1 MKKRSTFVKV
11 FALTFALAV
20 GGAIFHMSV
29 THHATEEAKAAADT
43 YYSSINWN
51 QTGTTLKTSLHNLIK
66 THTTISYNGLYT
78 AYKTTDLRSDGKIWD
93 MYSDKTNYDPDND
106 RAGSYKGEGDCFN
119 REHTI
124 PQSVFSEASPMK
136 TDIFHVYPTDGYVN
150 SQRSNHPHA
159 NVKTPTYA
167 SHNHFVLV
175 GSPADSGISDSPVC
189 EPNDEY
195 KGDFARTYFYF
206 VTCYQDKMGSST
218 SWKNYAPFNYSSALG
233 FDSDYLKVYLDWAK
247 NDPVSTKEINRN
259 EAAYKAQGNR
269 NPFIDHPEAIA
280 KIWDNGNEGSYTS
293 ESSGES
299 SSSSWSSDSSSE
311 SSSSSSSSTY
321 TGESKTISY
330 TDLSSSSY
338 PESETAYTCDSGI
351 KIMACYAA
359 NFSNTIQMKNGKG
372 YLYNTSDDGIISSIV
387 LNDVSKGTPVVTF
400 GSSSSNCSVTATN
413 NSYTYTPKDGGAYS
427 YFKVACQSGSALN
440 LGSITANYRSG
451 EQEQVA
457 VSGVSL
463 NKTKLTL
470 HPTHTEQLLATV
482 SPVGATNKSVTWTSN
497 NESVASVSDNGVVTA
512 KKAGKAT
519 ITVKIVD
526 GEYSASCEV
535 NVVSLDHIDVTGNLN
550 GTFGGE
556 AVGDYSVIATYSDGS
571 TADVTNKATVSG
583 FNNKVLGK
591 QDCQISY
598 TEDGITKTTILSA
611 TVTNVGAVQGEAGSQ
626 NTATI
631 TGTTTSSSAT
641 LTSDDSLITPSTTGG
656 FGTNTTGDFVQM
668 GSSNKAGSII
678 LSLSKEA
685 KIQSVTMSVA
695 PYSSETPTITCELDD
710 SSSTTKSVQMTSS
723 MDTMSFEFNGVSAS
737 KITIANSGGKQR
749 IVIYSITVVYGDGA
763 VQAFTDAEQASAWA
777 TYFLSATEGNC
788 HDDTVWADLKEEYN
802 AMVSGAQQ
810 LIQESD
816 EYSAAITR
824 YEFAVE
830 THGMENFMKI
840 SGLTN
845 RTLPILRER
854 NSGNLIALVAISL
867 GFIDIFGI
875 WLLLRKRKKN

>member
-20 GGAIFHMSV
+20 GGAVFHMSV

-167 SHNHFVLV
+167 SHNNFVLV

-218 SWKNYAPFNYSSALG
+218 SWKSYAPFNYSSALG
-233 FDSDYLKVYLDWAK
+233 FDSDYLKVYLNWAK

-330 TDLSSSSY
+330 TDLSSSGY

-440 LGSITANYRSG
+440 LGSITVNYRSEG
-451 EQEQVA
+451 QEQIA

-519 ITVKIVD
+519 ITVKTAD
-526 GEYSASCEV
+526 GGYSASCEV
-535 NVVSLDHIDVTGNLN
+535 NVVSLDHISVSGSRTA
-550 GTFGGE
+550 TFGGS
-556 AVGDYSVIATYSDGS
+556 ATGNYTVMATYSDGS
-571 TADVTNKATVSG
+571 TADVTSSAVVSE
-583 FNNKVLGK
+583 FNNKILGK
-591 QDCQISY
+591 QGCEISY
-598 TEDGITKTTILSA
+598 TEDGITKKATIS
-611 TVTNVGAVQGEAGSQ
+611 TKVTNVGAVQGEAGVT
-626 NTATI
+626 NMTTI
-631 TGTTTSSSAT
+631 TPKTANNDVTY
-641 LTSDDSLITPSTTGG
+641 TSDNALFSASDSGSGIGQMA
-656 FGTNTTGDFVQM
+656 GDFVAI
-668 GSSNKAGSII
+668 GSSKNSGYVTISLEESQNII
-678 LSLSKEA
+678 SVSLSVK
-685 KIQSVTMSVA
+685 Q
-695 PYSSETPTITCELDD
+695 YGSETPTMTCTIDGTSKTFD
-710 SSSTTKSVQMTSS
+710 MKAGVTNMTF
-723 MDTMSFEFNGVSAS
+723 DFGTGVNGNCI
-737 KITIANSGGKQR
+737 KIANNGGGNR
-749 IVIYSITVVYGDGA
+749 IYVYSFTIVYGTEGS
-763 VQAFTDAEQASAWA
+763 QAFTDAEQASAWA

-816 EYSAAITR
+816 EYSAVITR

-845 RTLPILRER
+845 RALPILRER